1 MSQELLDNT
10 DLGIDQP
17 PEEVKL
23 SRWVTFRLADET
35 YGINVTQT
43 QEVLRITEIAPVPGS
58 PPFVLGIINL
68 RGNVVTVIDM
78 RLRLG
83 LPAKEI
89 DDDSRIVILEG
100 EDDEIAGILV
110 DSIAEVVELN
120 ELNIESAPNTG
131 QNPHGDIISGVI
143 HQEGE
148 LIILLEPQKLLSEHG
163 A

>member
-1 MSQELLDNT
+1 MSEEPLSAEE
-10 DLGIDQP
+10 LGIDQQ

-43 QEVLRITEIAPVPGS
+43 QEVLRITEIAPVPGA

-78 RLRLG
+78 RMRLG
-83 LPAKEI
+83 LPTKEI
-89 DDDSRIVILEG
+89 DDASRIVILEG

-120 ELNIESAPNTG
+120 EYNIEPPPNTG
-131 QNPHGDIISGVI
+131 QNPHADIISGVI
-143 HQEGE
+143 HQDNE
-148 LIILLEPQKLLSEHG
+148 LIILLEPQKLLSENG
-163 A
+163 

>member
-10 DLGIDQP
+10 DLGIDRP

-58 PPFVLGIINL
+58 PSFVLGIINL

-163 A
+163 T